1 MMTFWI
7 STFDEKIDSGNL
19 APHTLFIGAIVLSV
33 TSVLKEKD
41 LRP

>member
-7 STFDEKIDSGNL
+7 STFDEKTDSGKL
-19 APHTLFIGAIVLSV
+19 ATHTLFIGAVVLAV
-33 TSVLKEKD
+33 TSILKEKD